1 MNHDA
6 QGAVCFDYADILEE
20 IRSISDDAREFL
32 DGHTSKAIGELVGN
46 LTRYQQANTDTTYAW
61 ETVSHTQIRTKPNEG
76 AHQKNSKGVNL
87 YGTVDFKW
95 EIRNTSLGKRRKKRH
110 PYAIFQLAG
119 VASTTIKLWRSG
131 NQEAHDNGGMGCVV
145 GCWNFD
151 VGNHDSPGCHFHVQ
165 IPEKSEPWQYPID
178 IPRWPSLLLTPADA
192 VDFVLGELF
201 QQEWR
206 RHRRAANSRWKTTQQ
221 QRLEKLATWI
231 QEQIKQADVSPWLH
245 FKSAKPPNKLFLRR
259 TR

>member
-1 MNHDA
+1 MKESA
-6 QGAVCFDYADILEE
+6 QDAVCFDYADILDEM
-20 IRSISDDAREFL
+20 RSISDDAREFL
-32 DGHTSKAIGELVGN
+32 AGDTSKAIGALVGD
-46 LTRYQQANTDTTYAW
+46 LMRYQQANTDRKHAW
-61 ETVSHTQIRTKPNEG
+61 ETVPHTQIRTKSNEG
-76 AHQKNSKGVNL
+76 AHQGKSKGVNL

-95 EIRNTSLGKRRKKRH
+95 EIRNTSLGQRRKKRQR
-110 PYAIFQLAG
+110 YTNFQLAG
-119 VASTTIKLWRSG
+119 VASTTIKLWHSG
-131 NQEAHDNGGMGCVV
+131 KQEAQDNGGTGYVV
-145 GCWNFD
+145 GCWNLD
-151 VGNHDSPGCHFHVQ
+151 VGNHESPGCHFHVQ

-206 RHRRAANSRWKTTQQ
+206 RHRRAANSSWRNIQQ

-231 QEQIKQADVSPWLH
+231 QERIKKADEPPWLH
-245 FKSAKPPNKLFLRR
+245 FKFAKPPNKLFLRK